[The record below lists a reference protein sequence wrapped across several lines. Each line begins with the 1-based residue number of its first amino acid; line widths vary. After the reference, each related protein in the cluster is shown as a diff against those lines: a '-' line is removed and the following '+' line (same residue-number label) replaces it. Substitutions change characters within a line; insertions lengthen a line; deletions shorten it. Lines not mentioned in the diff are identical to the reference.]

1 MVPIYQFIAE
11 RLQGTEQGA
20 SVPRRNLDK
29 IYSQRNLPGPPNV
42 SQPRSARRF
51 LAQRP
56 GERAPV
62 PRLQRGA
69 RTTQT

>member
-1 MVPIYQFIAE
+1 MYQFIAE

-20 SVPRRNLDK
+20 SVPGRNLDK
-29 IYSQRNLPGPPNV
+29 IYSPRNLPGPPDV
-42 SQPRSARRF
+42 SEPRSALRF
-51 LAQRP
+51 LAQRR

-62 PRLQRGA
+62 PRLHRGA